1 MPYTA
6 VVFGGECS
14 DVEIKKHQ
22 DHLDSAN
29 VILGIGGGKTLDTTK
44 AVAYHTGIPMIIVP
58 TAASSDAPCSR
69 LSVVY
74 TEDHEF
80 DHYLP

>member
-44 AVAYHTGIPMIIVP
+44 AVVYLIVSRTYTADGERKYSSFSGIWI
-58 TAASSDAPCSR
+58 
-69 LSVVY
+69 
-74 TEDHEF
+74 
-80 DHYLP
+80 